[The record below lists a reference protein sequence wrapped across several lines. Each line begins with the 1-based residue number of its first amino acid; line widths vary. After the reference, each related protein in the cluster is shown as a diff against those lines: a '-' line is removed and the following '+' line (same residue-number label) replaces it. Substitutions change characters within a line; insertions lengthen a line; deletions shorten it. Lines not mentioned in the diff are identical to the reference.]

1 MRLCRITSP
10 KLVAAAGI
18 AFAILVL
25 GACSGGG
32 SSLPGPVPMP
42 QQPVTP
48 ISGTLSVSLPQTGVT
63 SASLPSV
70 DGFTEKISFP
80 ANNAPTGT
88 TLAVTVSSRAPGS
101 MPALAPD
108 MFVAQPF
115 LYLTLSSNHTV
126 TLDNYPGFTMKL
138 AAGVTPDALPVKIG
152 YYDPASGWK
161 HVGDLTL
168 VGSTATF
175 TPTGSSHI
183 TLNANVTYYA
193 ITYTCGGPSPSPSP
207 TSTST
212 TIPLVAGTPLPI
224 PAFGGFDGTWVAA
237 ANNAPA
243 GTTVTLTSSVK
254 APAGAPTPNAI
265 VRPLFARPP
274 TSKFFVTAKYSGS
287 SKAAIT
293 NVTSGFTFDAFPKVS
308 ITLPTGFD
316 TSGLTFKLE
325 TFDLATGAQ
334 LDTEIGT
341 LSDTSPVVASFPGTD
356 SPFVVN
362 TAHQYLWELVT
373 ESTVAPS
380 PSPSPSAAACS
391 LGVTGSP
398 NGNSTGNN
406 VLNGTEASSASDA
419 WADGYYTDSSNVNH
433 SLLERWNGST
443 WSLVTAP
450 VPAGNNDSLFA
461 MAGTSSNDVWAVGTY
476 FNSSEGYYD
485 TLIDHYNGTSWSV
498 IPSHGLGT
506 VYSLLRAVSAHAAN
520 DAWAVGQYVDPSTG
534 NTIPL
539 SEHWNGKTWSVVTY
553 PGIAEPY
560 QALVG
565 VADFGPDNAYSVN
578 GWSVNQNGSGFL
590 HPEAGFYNG
599 SWTSTEMPAMGTIGS
614 PVNAIAGIN
623 DHDIWGVGD
632 WDDGGENFQTL
643 AWHWNGTSW
652 TIVPSPDN
660 GGAEGSGDDTAL
672 FGATAVNTDDVW
684 GVGTYYNGSAGAF
697 QTYMMQWNGTAWT
710 TVPSPN
716 AGTGNNILN
725 GAGKVPTTDNIWAVG
740 YSMNG
745 SLQQT
750 LILGCAPAAKRD
762 VRVR

>member
-1 MRLCRITSP
+1 
-10 KLVAAAGI
+10 
-18 AFAILVL
+18 
-25 GACSGGG
+25 
-32 SSLPGPVPMP
+32 MP

-48 ISGTLSVSLPQTGVT
+48 TAGTLSVSLPQTGIT
-63 SASLPSV
+63 NASLPSI

-80 ANNAPTGT
+80 ANNAPAGT
-88 TLAVTVSSRAPGS
+88 TLAVTVSSRSPGE
-101 MPALAPD
+101 MPALAAD
-108 MFVAQPF
+108 MHVAQPF
-115 LYLTLSSNHTV
+115 LYLSLNSNHTV

-138 AAGVTPDALPVKIG
+138 PAGVTPDALPVKIG
-152 YYDPASGWK
+152 YYDPAGGWK

-175 TPTGSSHI
+175 TPTGSTHI
-183 TLNANVTYYA
+183 TLNAGVNYYA

-207 TSTST
+207 SPESTST
-212 TIPLVAGTPLPI
+212 TVPLVAGTPLPI
-224 PAFGGFDGTWVAA
+224 PAFGGFSGTWVAA
-237 ANNAPA
+237 PNNAPA
-243 GTTVTLTSSVK
+243 GTTVTLTTSLK
-254 APAGAPTPNAI
+254 APAGAPSPEAR

-274 TSKFFVTAKYSGS
+274 TSNLFVTTKYSSS
-287 SKAAIT
+287 SKAAT
-293 NVTSGFTFDAFPKVS
+293 TDATSGITFEAFPTMS

-316 TSGLTFKLE
+316 ISGLTFKLE
-325 TFDLATGAQ
+325 TFDLTTGAY
-334 LDTEIGT
+334 LDTETGT
-341 LSDTSPVVASFPGTD
+341 LSDTSPVIVSFSGTD
-356 SPFVVN
+356 TPFVAN

-391 LGVTGSP
+391 LGVAGSP

-406 VLNGTEASSASDA
+406 VLNGTEANSAGDA
-419 WADGYYTDSSNVNH
+419 YAAGYYTDSSGVNH
-433 SLLERWNGST
+433 SLLEHWNGAT

-461 MAGTSSNDVWAVGTY
+461 MAGTSSSDVWAVGTY
-476 FNSSEGYYD
+476 FNSSEKYYD

-506 VYSLLRAVSAHAAN
+506 VYSLLRAVSVHSTS

-539 SEHWNGKTWSVVTY
+539 SEHWNGKTWAVVTY
-553 PGIAEPY
+553 PNIDEPF

-565 VADFGPDNAYSVN
+565 VADFGPNDAYSVN

-590 HPEAGFYNG
+590 HPESGFYNG

-614 PVNAIAGIN
+614 PVNALAGIN
-623 DHDIWGVGD
+623 DHDMWGVGD

-672 FGATAVNTDDVW
+672 FGAAAINTNNVW
-684 GVGTYYNGSAGAF
+684 GVGTYYNGSASAF

-725 GAGKVPTTDNIWAVG
+725 GAGNVPTTDNIWAVG
-740 YSMNG
+740 YSSNG
-745 SLQQT
+745 ELQQT
-750 LILGCAPAAKRD
+750 LIVGCLPTAKRSA
-762 VRVR
+762 RVR